1 MRAAAITLLLLGAAA
16 SPLVASSKVPP
27 WEKPLQVGRN
37 LYRENCIVCHDI
49 HKAETKKLGPSLFR
63 LFQNEKLPFS
73 GGTPSEAYVDI
84 KIQFGGDVMPAFVNK
99 LTPGQ
104 IKRIIEYIRTQQ

>member
-1 MRAAAITLLLLGAAA
+1 MTLLLLGAAA
-16 SPLVASSKVPP
+16 SPLGASSKVPP
-27 WEKPLQVGRN
+27 WEKPFQVGRN

-49 HKAETKKLGPSLFR
+49 NKAETKKLGPSLFR

-73 GGTPSEAYVDI
+73 GGTPSEPYVDI

-104 IKRIIEYIRTQQ
+104 IKQIIEYIRTRH